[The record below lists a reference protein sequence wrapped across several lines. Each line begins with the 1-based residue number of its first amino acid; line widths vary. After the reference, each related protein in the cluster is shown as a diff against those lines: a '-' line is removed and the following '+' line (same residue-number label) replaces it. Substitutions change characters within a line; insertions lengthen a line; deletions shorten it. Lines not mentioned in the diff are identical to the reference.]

1 MTDSFRRFWQ
11 LGYRRLTPVIPPNA
25 EVSERSTLFKRIGT
39 RQDGR
44 GKTPGTR
51 GRDGKWSSFD
61 WAAHEAD
68 ESDLD
73 RWQAMGAGVG
83 IKTGLQPDGTSL
95 VAIDADTL
103 NTEFAVIIRD
113 AIEARFGRLPVRV
126 GQAPKAL
133 YLLRCREPF
142 TYSRIEFGPD
152 VATPGE
158 PARFERVEVLSDGKQ
173 FVAEGIHPKTGQP
186 YTWPRGVPRY
196 DEIPVVS
203 A

>member
-1 MTDSFRRFWQ
+1 MTDSFRRFWD
-11 LGYRRLTPVIPPNA
+11 LGFKRLVPIVPPDA
-25 EVSERSTLFKRIGT
+25 EVSERSTLFRRIGT

-61 WAAHEAD
+61 WAAYEAD
-68 ESDLD
+68 EDDLD
-73 RWQAMGAGVG
+73 RWAAMGAGVG

-103 NTEFAVIIRD
+103 NRDFAVIIRD

-133 YLLRCREPF
+133 YLLRCDGPF

-152 VATPGE
+152 VAAPGE